1 MYFILTKIKQLRM
14 AQRKTKPSVAMPTFP
29 NAALSDLGKDLEK
42 RLKRIETNKAI
53 NILLLGE
60 TGVRERY
67 YCFSNENHD
76 FENNCV

>member
-1 MYFILTKIKQLRM
+1 M

-60 TGVRERY
+60 TGVRKRY
-67 YCFSNENHD
+67 
-76 FENNCV
+76 